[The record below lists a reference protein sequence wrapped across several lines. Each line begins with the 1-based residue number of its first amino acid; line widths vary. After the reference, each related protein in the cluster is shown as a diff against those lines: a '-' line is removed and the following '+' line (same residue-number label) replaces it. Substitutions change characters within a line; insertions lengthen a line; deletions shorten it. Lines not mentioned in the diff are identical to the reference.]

1 MLKRKE
7 CQNLIIETVKANIGN
22 KAFRRIIT
30 GDMRDNHGVMNG
42 RTLQLINGN
51 DGALDAASVEE
62 LYWLCSA
69 FELALDGKVTFDEY
83 FTDSEKA
90 LYKNSKVKKD
100 DEDVYPVVFKK

>member
-7 CQNLIIETVKANIGN
+7 CQDLIIKTVNDNITN

-30 GDMRDNHGVMNG
+30 TDMRDNHGVMNG

-51 DGALDAASVEE
+51 EDSLNAASVEE

-69 FELALDGKVTFDEY
+69 LNLALDGKV
-83 FTDSEKA
+83 S
-90 LYKNSKVKKD
+90 SM
-100 DEDVYPVVFKK
+100 